1 MSHPP
6 EPSWYVKPSSG
17 RDVCDAK
24 LVCQAMAALDEISAP
39 HRTEAWQILVAR
51 YVVDL
56 ERLVADAHKA
66 KGAT

>member
-1 MSHPP
+1 
-6 EPSWYVKPSSG
+6 
-17 RDVCDAK
+17 VCDASWC
-24 LVCQAMAALDEISAP
+24 VRRWAALDEISAP